1 MRLSRT
7 DILLDKVQFKY
18 LFLAVYLLGTS
29 LHGMPSSQVLA
40 EEVRENDSVIEKRIL
55 KELREDPF
63 IKSHGIK
70 VSVKDGIATLTG
82 SIENRTEHAAATAN
96 AFQCGAKEVR
106 NLLKIKK
113 DPVIPGQKDDIND
126 TTKEHK

>member
-1 MRLSRT
+1 MILSRT

-63 IKSHGIK
+63 YQKPWDK
-70 VSVKDGIATLTG
+70 
-82 SIENRTEHAAATAN
+82 
-96 AFQCGAKEVR
+96 
-106 NLLKIKK
+106 
-113 DPVIPGQKDDIND
+113 GQRKRRDRHLDRLY
-126 TTKEHK
+126 